1 MKQIMVKRRKALENI
16 IINSYGVIHCTF
28 FTMLVGIGLSGKE
41 IVSMLPFRRTDHVKT
56 LARL

>member
-1 MKQIMVKRRKALENI
+1 MVKRRKALENI